1 MKKLKLHEKKR
12 SWWLWIHMCKP
23 GQRQG
28 GGGGAAGFR
37 KLGPETGIVAF

>member
-12 SWWLWIHMCKP
+12 SGGLGI
-23 GQRQG
+23 QRGRGGEGGG